1 MAGDPAV
8 AILGVGDFQRFEPK
22 HDDAVLD
29 VLAESSGLHGVFRRV
44 LFEAFAEAG
53 EEGGAVGGGGFADFG
68 VEGLVGHGWALG
80 RS

>member
-8 AILGVGDFQRFEPK
+8 AIFGVGDLQRFEPE
-22 HDDAVLD
+22 HDGIVLE
-29 VLAESSGLHGVFRRV
+29 VLAESGRLHGVV
-44 LFEAFAEAG
+44 GCVPFEAFAEAG